1 MDVEEAH
8 EAPSLG
14 DLMVPAFLKVHG
26 VLEPLEMVLG
36 QEKSL
41 HPLIWLHDGT
51 SMMIWQEGHDHEEHG
66 TWTHLETC

>member
-1 MDVEEAH
+1 MAKMVVEAH

-36 QEKSL
+36 
-41 HPLIWLHDGT
+41 
-51 SMMIWQEGHDHEEHG
+51 HEEVFAP
-66 TWTHLETC
+66 TYMVA